1 MMPVTSRDNPI
12 YIIDNDEHKS
22 QAKNLAKDLDLPL
35 LSSADTDK
43 YPDAAKMQFN
53 DGQWRIQLPES
64 KTLVSVDFADVRL
77 AARSQSL
84 ALNKEY
90 IVRAVL
96 GRKKHQQPLIV
107 LDATAGFGQDSYLL
121 AAAGCEVTLV
131 EHIPLLAYLLQQ
143 AVLRAANESSEYN
156 SSAALLN
163 ADAAK
168 RMKVIN
174 SDSIVLMQHWAA
186 ARPDV
191 IYLDPMYAH
200 PTDEQGR
207 GLKKTAAVKKNMA
220 FLQYLTRQQ
229 DAGLHGEGMIEAA
242 LALAASKVVVKR
254 APGAQWLGDIKPGSE
269 ISGKSARFD
278 IYPTNNK

>member
-1 MMPVTSRDNPI
+1 MMPVTSRENAI
-12 YIIDNDEHKS
+12 YIIDSAEYKS
-22 QAKNLAKDLDLPL
+22 QLKNLPKDLDLPL
-35 LSSADTDK
+35 LSSVDADK
-43 YPDAAKMQFN
+43 YPEAAKMQFKN
-53 DGQWRIQLPES
+53 GQWCIQLPAS
-64 KTLVSVDFADVRL
+64 KTLVSVDFADVRI

-96 GRKKHQQPLIV
+96 GRKKHQQPLRV

-121 AAAGCEVTLV
+121 AAAGCQVILI
-131 EHIPLLAYLLQQ
+131 EHIPLLAYLLKQ
-143 AVLRAANESSEYN
+143 AVLRAANEAN
-156 SSAALLN
+156 QLN
-163 ADAAK
+163 TDAAK

-174 SDSIVLMQHWAA
+174 GDSIALMQHWTD

-200 PTDEQGR
+200 PKDEQGK
-207 GLKKTAAVKKNMA
+207 GLKKAAAVKKNMV

-229 DAGLHGEGMIEAA
+229 DAGLYGEGMIEAA

-278 IYPTNNK
+278 IYPTNNQ